1 MAEPAVS
8 TQSSSTSHTEAP
20 ADLDELIA
28 VQEEIF
34 CERQH
39 ESRRLA
45 QRADL
50 ALAGGV
56 TSSWQITRPQPV
68 WLSHGKGSKIYDVD
82 GNEYVDLHGDDLVDA
97 GRGLGQGFGNGG
109 FGFAGV

>member
-8 TQSSSTSHTEAP
+8 TPSSSISHTEAP

-50 ALAGGV
+50 ALAF
-56 TSSWQITRPQPV
+56 
-68 WLSHGKGSKIYDVD
+68 L
-82 GNEYVDLHGDDLVDA
+82 
-97 GRGLGQGFGNGG
+97 GLFLLGWR
-109 FGFAGV
+109 AAAAALARS